1 MTISGFSIGKHVIGK
16 DKTFIIAEV
25 AQAHDGSIGT
35 AHAYIDAIAEA
46 GADAVKFQT
55 HIAAEE
61 STLDEKFRVHFS
73 YQDKTRY
80 EYWKRMEFT
89 KEQWKELFDHASGR
103 GLVCLSS
110 PFSVKAVEMLNE
122 IGIPAWKVGSGEIST
137 PDLFDAIIDTKKPV
151 ILSTGM
157 SSYGE
162 IDKITK
168 KLNQRGV
175 QFALFQCTSCYPVSL
190 EDVGLNVL
198 DVFRKRYKCPVGLSD
213 HSGSAYPCLT
223 AMARNAD
230 LVEVHVVIDRRLF
243 GPDVVASITIDEL
256 AMLVRAREAIHVMD
270 QNPVD
275 KDTSAA
281 GMVDTRSLFSKSVA
295 PARKL
300 LKGTVLERDMLMLK
314 KPGSGILPNE
324 KESIIG
330 LRLRRNVSPERI
342 LQWEDIEL

>member
-1 MTISGFSIGKHVIGK
+1 MTVDEFSIGKHKVGRGRS
-16 DKTFIIAEV
+16 FIIAEV
-25 AQAHDGSIGT
+25 AQAHEGSLGT
-35 AHAYIDAIAEA
+35 AHAYIDAIAGT

-61 STLDEKFRVHFS
+61 STLDEKFRVSFS
-73 YQDKTRY
+73 CQDKTRY
-80 EYWKRMEFT
+80 DYWKRMEF
-89 KEQWKELFDHASGR
+89 KEDQWDGLLEHSREK
-103 GLVCLSS
+103 GLVFLSS
-110 PFSVKAVEMLNE
+110 PFSVKAVKMLNE
-122 IGIPAWKVGSGEIST
+122 IGVPAWKVGSGEIST
-137 PDLFDAIIDTKKPV
+137 PDLLDAIIDTKKPV
-151 ILSTGM
+151 LLSTGM

-190 EDVGLNVL
+190 EDIGLNVL
-198 DVFRKRYKCPVGLSD
+198 DEFRKRYKCPVGLSD
-213 HSGSAYPCLT
+213 HSGSVYPCLT

-243 GPDVVASITIDEL
+243 GPDVVASIAIDEL
-256 AMLVRAREAIHVMD
+256 AMLVRTREAIHVMD

-275 KDTSAA
+275 KDASAA
-281 GMVDTRSLFSKSVA
+281 DMIDTKSLFSKSVA
-295 PARKL
+295 PTRKL
-300 LKGTVLERDMLMLK
+300 LKGTVLERNMLMLK
-314 KPGSGILPNE
+314 KPGNGILPNE